1 MATCVKCNK
10 KSIFLDVAKNGECVE
25 CSEETAKEMLKNN
38 MSISKIIIQ
47 KSDDYPQKCIGIAVD
62 EQNKKLAIS
71 GVNTKDNNAFFD
83 FKIYDFEKVVSVDI
97 VENGN
102 SAISGNVG
110 ATIAGG
116 LLFGGIGAIAGASK
130 GKKIKKICNSL
141 SIEIY
146 FDDLYNPVRKLDY
159 INKPTKSE
167 SRAYKD
173 SIEKIKEA
181 YAILNYVVIQNKKKQ
196 DDKEKNKISF
206 VDEIRKYKQLCDD
219 GVITKEEFEAK
230 KKQIL
235 EI

>member
-25 CSEETAKEMLKNN
+25 CSEETAKEMLKSN

-47 KSDDYPQKCIGIAVD
+47 KLDDYPQKCIGVAVD
-62 EQNKKLAIS
+62 ERNKKLALS
-71 GVNTKDNNAFFD
+71 GVNTKENNAFFD
-83 FKIYDFEKVVSVDI
+83 FRIYDFEKVASVDI

-102 SAISGNVG
+102 SAISGNTG

-116 LLFGGIGAIAGASK
+116 LLFGGVGAIAGASK
-130 GKKIKKICNSL
+130 GKKIKKICNKL

-146 FDDLYNPVRKLDY
+146 FDDLYEPVFMLNY
-159 INKPTKSE
+159 INKPTKSD
-167 SRAYKD
+167 SRVYKD
-173 SIEKIKEA
+173 SIEKIKEI
-181 YAILNYVVIQNKKKQ
+181 YAILNYVVMQNKKKQ
-196 DDKEKNKISF
+196 DNSEKNKNYS
-206 VDEIRKYKQLCDD
+206 VDEIRKYKQLLDE
-219 GVITKEEFEAK
+219 GIITEEEFQAK